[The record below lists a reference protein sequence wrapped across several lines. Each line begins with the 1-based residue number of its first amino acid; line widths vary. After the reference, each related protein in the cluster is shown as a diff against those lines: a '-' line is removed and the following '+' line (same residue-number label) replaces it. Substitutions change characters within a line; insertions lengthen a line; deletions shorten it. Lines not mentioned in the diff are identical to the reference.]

1 MEKKDKDLKIIVDCG
16 KKYKENLAGKQLL
29 IISRKNETLSTVEIE
44 FSLRNYHHLTGV
56 KLRKNPKTKKPIT
69 TTQFINKILNERL
82 QTKDWDYKEDGTTG
96 LKLKILN
103 DIVEIHKTAKM
114 IGVYSDSRIMLK
126 TNLCI
131 GNIFCYLGVIK
142 TDSITKFKNNVYVPN
157 TAMNKDIRTE
167 AKDLEKI
174 IAIYRKNKTDKI
186 YQELTYLAK
195 GEVQEEIENK
205 LEEYFKETKNKTS

>member
-1 MEKKDKDLKIIVDCG
+1 
-16 KKYKENLAGKQLL
+16 
-29 IISRKNETLSTVEIE
+29 
-44 FSLRNYHHLTGV
+44 
-56 KLRKNPKTKKPIT
+56 
-69 TTQFINKILNERL
+69 
-82 QTKDWDYKEDGTTG
+82 
-96 LKLKILN
+96 
-103 DIVEIHKTAKM
+103 M

-174 IAIYRKNKTDKI
+174 IARYRKNKTDKI